1 MPQSRPSP
9 ERAPTAWSARMRLA
23 QSPGP
28 LRRLHRSC
36 SLAIPFLPAGPMTAS
51 RIPAPCH
58 AERDQSAEG
67 QGHGQRREV
76 STYDEDRRR
85 LDDDDDL
92 TAVAVHVGAQRRVG
106 AVIEA
111 VVDPVVVLVERI
123 ARTAEVVVTEV
134 EGTFVVAIIKPVPV
148 RVDLEA
154 RAAVRVDRLVGR
166 RIGAEIKF
174 VRNVVEIVVVPEI
187 ER

>member
-51 RIPAPCH
+51 RIPSPWH
-58 AERDQSAEG
+58 AERGQRAEG

-85 LDDDDDL
+85 LDDDDDR
-92 TAVAVHVGAQRRVG
+92 TPVRVHVSAKRRVG
-106 AVIEA
+106 AIVEA
-111 VVDPVVVLVERI
+111 VVDPVVVFVELV
-123 ARTAEVVVTEV
+123 A
-134 EGTFVVAIIKPVPV
+134 G
-148 RVDLEA
+148 
-154 RAAVRVDRLVGR
+154 AA
-166 RIGAEIKF
+166 F
-174 VRNVVEIVVVPEI
+174 
-187 ER
+187 